1 MRVSTQG
8 VKSALSIFLLAT
20 AIEVLYVVPYGL
32 TASFRPLLRE
42 TFGLSNH
49 DVGQMSSAYG
59 IVSLCFYLPGGY
71 IADRFQPKLLMVTA
85 LLTTAGC
92 CCYLMTG
99 PLLGE
104 LVLIWSLLAV
114 AGTLLF
120 WSAFL
125 AAIRQIGGKEHSGK
139 AFGFEQFSRGVVS
152 SLMTLALATWIQHM
166 LPVETVIAKE
176 AKVEIMV
183 KLLANLAMLQVAMA
197 LMVVVAGPIRMV
209 RPVDDFPDDSLSGQ
223 VCQDKANAVNTI
235 FAILKRPA
243 VWLHALIVIAA
254 YFGNLATSYFSGL
267 ATYGYAM
274 DVVRAAKIST
284 IVSGTRAFAGL
295 LAGIVA
301 DRCGRSR
308 ICCILFLAYGCA
320 FSWVALAPIDP
331 NHPGV
336 LRAQIAVSAGSVFA
350 IAGVYFAL
358 LDDAKLPLE
367 LTGSAVGTISMV
379 GFTPDIFMGQI
390 SAYWLDTYPG
400 ALGYQY
406 FYFCMACIGF
416 VGFLVTLAFAYV
428 VGSCGDAKSVPQ
440 QDSVSDVPAASCTYS
455 SSTSTTSA
463 AETSASSVNE
473 STSILGSEA
482 TENPSQRMKNAPYGA
497 STLHD

>member
-1 MRVSTQG
+1 MRVSMQG
-8 VKSALSIFLLAT
+8 VKGALSILLMAT

-32 TASFRPLLRE
+32 TAAFRPLLRE
-42 TFGLSNH
+42 TFHLSNH
-49 DVGQMSSAYG
+49 DVGRMSSAYG
-59 IVSLCFYLPGGY
+59 IVSMCFYLPGGY
-71 IADRFQPKLLMVTA
+71 IADRFQPTLLMVTA

-99 PLLGE
+99 PSLRE
-104 LVLIWSLLAV
+104 LVIIWSVLAV

-125 AAIRQIGGKEHSGK
+125 AAIRQIGGGEHSGK
-139 AFGFEQFSRGVVS
+139 AFGLEQFSRGLVS
-152 SLMTLALATWIQHM
+152 SLLTLALATWMQHV
-166 LPVETVIAKE
+166 LPVEQQTTAK
-176 AKVEIMV
+176 AKAETMG
-183 KLLANLAMLQVAMA
+183 KLLTRLAIIEVAMA
-197 LMVVVAGPIRMV
+197 LMVVVALPSRTV
-209 RPVDDFPDDSLSGQ
+209 RHVDDEPCDSSSGQ
-223 VCQDKANAVNTI
+223 VCQEVAKAVNTI

-243 VWLHALIVIAA
+243 VWFHALIIISA
-254 YFGNLATSYFSGL
+254 YCGNLATSYFSGL
-267 ATYGYAM
+267 ATYGYDM
-274 DVVRAAKIST
+274 DVVRAAEIST
-284 IVSGTRAFAGL
+284 IVTWTRAVAGI
-295 LAGIVA
+295 LAGMAA

-308 ICCILFLAYGCA
+308 ICCVLFLAYGCA
-320 FSWVALAPIDP
+320 YSWVAWAPIDP

-336 LRAQIAVSAGSVFA
+336 LKAQIAVCAGSVFA
-350 IAGVYFAL
+350 IAGVYFTL
-358 LDDAKLPLE
+358 LDDARLPLE
-367 LTGSAVGTISMV
+367 LTGSAVGTLSVV